1 MKPPRYLFRD
11 IAPGGDFHAALISL
25 RAGRDSDQALHRHDF
40 WELMYLLEGKS
51 RHWINGHS
59 TTLASGEMLLIRPAD
74 CHRVQAAPGEKLN
87 FINVAFLTSAWRGFC
102 GAAELHDALQEWA
115 ASTDPPTT
123 TVPARRREACA
134 AIFRDILQAYFERP

>member
-59 TTLASGEMLLIRPAD
+59 TTLASGEMLLIRPDD
-74 CHRVQAAPGEKLN
+74 CHRVQAAPGETRNCTMRCKSGRHPP
-87 FINVAFLTSAWRGFC
+87 THPQPRSRR
-102 GAAELHDALQEWA
+102 GAARLA
-115 ASTDPPTT
+115 PPFFEIFS
-123 TVPARRREACA
+123 RRISSVR
-134 AIFRDILQAYFERP
+134 RDWI